1 MFGDAADRKAVPVLI
16 KAINTLLT
24 VLAGVG
30 VALVLF
36 WLLNKLVELLP
47 GQWEDRIKPYVYI
60 LPAFAALSLYLIY
73 PAIQTVLYSFAN
85 ADSTKFIGLKNYT
98 TLLKS
103 TGFQKTLLNTL
114 LWIAV
119 APIAAVL
126 LGLAVAVLVDRLRP
140 TGEKVSKTII
150 FLPMAISAV
159 GAATVWRFIYTSN
172 PPSQPQIGLQNA
184 IITKLG
190 FDPVP
195 WLEKNTLHIN
205 TFLLIV
211 MFLWSQVGF
220 SMVLLS
226 AAIKA
231 VPTDTLEAARIDGAN
246 ERQIFRRVVV
256 PQIMTTVITVYVT
269 VAIGVMKLFDI
280 VYVMTNGNFNTNVLA
295 TEFFNQL
302 FTNFNNGAAAAIVV
316 MLMIAVIPIM
326 IYQVRQFR
334 AMESR

>member
-1 MFGDAADRKAVPVLI
+1 MPVLV
-16 KAINTLLT
+16 KVINTLLT

-30 VALVLF
+30 AALVLY
-36 WLLNKLVELLP
+36 WVLNKLVELLP
-47 GQWEDRIKPYVYI
+47 DRWEDRVKPYVYI
-60 LPAFAALSLYLIY
+60 LPAFAAISLYLIY
-73 PAIQTVLYSFAN
+73 PAVQTIIYSFAN
-85 ADSTKFIGLKNYT
+85 SDSTAFVGFKNYSS
-98 TLLKS
+98 LLS
-103 TGFQKTLLNTL
+103 SHGFQQTLVNTL
-114 LWIAV
+114 IWILV

-126 LGLAVAVLVDRLRP
+126 LGLAVAVLVDRLRT
-140 TGEKVSKTII
+140 TGEKTAKTII

-159 GAATVWRFIYTSN
+159 GAATVWRFVYASD

-184 IITKLG
+184 IVTQFG
-190 FDPVP
+190 SDPVA

-205 TFLLIV
+205 TLLLIV

-226 AAIKA
+226 AAIKG
-231 VPTDTLEAARIDGAN
+231 VPTDTLEAARIDGAS
-246 ERQIFRRVVV
+246 ERQTFFRVVV

-295 TEFFNQL
+295 TEFFNQIT
-302 FTNFNNGAAAAIVV
+302 TNANNGYAAAIVV
-316 MLMIAVIPIM
+316 MLMVAVVPIM

-334 AMESR
+334 ALETSR

>member
-1 MFGDAADRKAVPVLI
+1 VPVLI
-16 KAINTLLT
+16 KVINTVLT
-24 VLAGVG
+24 VLGGIG
-30 VALVLF
+30 VALALF
-36 WLLNKLVELLP
+36 WVLNKLVELLP
-47 GQWEDRIKPYVYI
+47 NRWEDRVKPFVYI
-60 LPAFAALSLYLIY
+60 LPAFAALALYLIY
-73 PAIQTVLYSFAN
+73 PALQTILYSFAN
-85 ADSTKFIGLKNYT
+85 ADSTKFVGFKNYT
-98 TLLKS
+98 SLFKS
-103 TGFQKTLLNTL
+103 HGFQQTLFNTV

-140 TGEKVSKTII
+140 TGEKAAKTLI

-159 GAATVWRFIYTSN
+159 GAATVWRFVYASA
-172 PPSQPQIGLQNA
+172 PAGQPQVGLQNA
-184 IITKLG
+184 IITRFGL
-190 FDPVP
+190 DPVP
-195 WLEKNTLHIN
+195 WLEKSTLHVN

-226 AAIKA
+226 AAIKS

-256 PQIMTTVITVYVT
+256 PQIMATVITVYVT

-302 FTNFNNGAAAAIVV
+302 FTNFNNGYAAAIVV
-316 MLMIAVIPIM
+316 MLMVAIIPIM
-326 IYQVRQFR
+326 IFQVRQFR
-334 AMESR
+334 ELESSR